1 MRKQLYKEHRKMF
14 CKVISVLLILSII
27 IFGFFFY
34 LICNAEK
41 AKLLNN
47 SENNLEALI
56 LYCSNDDLTDK
67 TTAEFIINSKRAKN
81 SEIIITDNSGNNLI
95 KSENKLALNFYDN
108 NYEEILGFID
118 YEEFKSSITDNQY
131 KKIADLLKSKSDGIS
146 NYLLLLTEFYISPD
160 GKDILPK
167 NVKVIPSVLKNNENP
182 SENTVEE
189 FKLKPNI
196 PKGYELRKS
205 ADKCDNI
212 ISTDFFCGGYAS
224 DSLIETVQDNNI
236 VRTDMFTYI
245 FHSQAK
251 VNDNISVTYA
261 EQINILDE
269 CYERILIM
277 IIYIGVLLIISTPL
291 IWVIS
296 RRSVKCQ
303 LNIEQERKDYTSA
316 LAHSIKTPLFVI
328 SGNAETLIELSNSSR
343 QKEIANNILEC
354 SDHANNLVENML
366 ELSKLDYENNV
377 FVKEEINLNEL
388 ISFLIKRYTQN
399 ITLVCK
405 ENIIINANKSL
416 IEKVLTN
423 LIDNAIKHADDK
435 GSIKIIINRGHV
447 AISNRCKG
455 LKEEDLNKIFEP
467 YVTFSNTGC
476 NGLGLSIVKAIC
488 DFQNLKYSVSM
499 KNSVIT
505 FVIDF

>member
-1 MRKQLYKEHRKMF
+1 MF
-14 CKVISVLLILSII
+14 CKVISVLLVLSII
-27 IFGFFFY
+27 IFSFFFY
-34 LICNAEK
+34 LIYNAEK
-41 AKLLNN
+41 AQLLNN
-47 SENNLEALI
+47 AENNLEALI

-67 TTAEFIINSKRAKN
+67 TTAEFIINSKRTKN

-95 KSENKLALNFYDN
+95 KSENKFALNFYDN
-108 NYEEILGFID
+108 NYEEILGFTD
-118 YEEFKSSITDNQY
+118 YEKFKSSMTDNQY
-131 KKIADLLKSKSDGIS
+131 QKITDLLKSKSDGVS
-146 NYLLLLTEFYISPD
+146 TYVLLLTEFYLSPD

-167 NVKVIPSVLKNNENP
+167 NVEVIPSVLNNNENP
-182 SENTVEE
+182 SKNTVEK

-196 PKGYELRKS
+196 LKGYELRKS

-224 DSLIETVQDNNI
+224 DSLIETAQDYNI

-277 IIYIGVLLIISTPL
+277 VIYIGVLLIISTPL

-303 LNIEQERKDYTSA
+303 LNIEQEHKNYTSA
-316 LAHSIKTPLFVI
+316 LAHSIKTPLFII
-328 SGNAETLIELSNSSR
+328 SGNAETLIELSNNGR
-343 QKEIANNILEC
+343 QKEIAKNILDCSDNANNI
-354 SDHANNLVENML
+354 VENML
-366 ELSKLDYENNV
+366 ELSKLDYENNT
-377 FVKEEINLNEL
+377 FVKEKINLNEL
-388 ISFLIKRYTQN
+388 VSILIKRYTES
-399 ITLVCK
+399 ITLDCK

-416 IEKVLTN
+416 IEKMLTN
-423 LIDNAIKHADDK
+423 LIDNAIKHTDDK
-435 GSIKIIINRGHV
+435 SSVKIVINRGCIT
-447 AISNRCKG
+447 ISNRCKG
-455 LKEEDLNKIFEP
+455 LKEENLNKIFEP
-467 YVTFSNTGC
+467 YTTFSDAGG

-488 DFQNLKYSVSM
+488 DFLNLKYSVSI